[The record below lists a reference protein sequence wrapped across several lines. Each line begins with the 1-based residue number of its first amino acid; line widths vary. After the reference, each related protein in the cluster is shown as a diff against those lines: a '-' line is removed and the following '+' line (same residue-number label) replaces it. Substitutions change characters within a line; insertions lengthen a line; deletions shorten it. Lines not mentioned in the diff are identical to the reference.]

1 MTTEL
6 VPIDYSALPTSES
19 KWLKEKV
26 GAIKLI
32 ARQTATNI
40 INIGNHLME
49 VRERIKDTP
58 IGFVHW
64 LETEF
69 SWSCAQAYRFM
80 NVARAFKE
88 LPSEVTSQF
97 DSTALMELA
106 QPKVPDKTR
115 KLAIGIAESG
125 IRVTH
130 ADVKQIL
137 AADKNQDEPTRAE
150 INGYHKERGK
160 LAKETKENDC
170 RNEIKRDVSNLMYTE
185 EKAKLWDMFEEL
197 IKSATMVTF
206 SRVEDDIDD
215 AMMSQPFDGK
225 DNFAKMVQSVCPL
238 LCSVYKKNGVPKT
251 HASSS
256 GLKTLILTACQKSEQ
271 RQCKSCKEWKDL
283 YQGFSHKKMSKND
296 RCQNCKQCET
306 QRVREYRPG
315 GKRWK
320 PKQTDVMDI

>member
-6 VPIDYSALPTSES
+6 VPVDYSVLPASEA
-19 KWLKEKV
+19 KWIRDKV
-26 GAIKLI
+26 GAIRLI

-58 IGFVHW
+58 IGFVDW
-64 LETEF
+64 LEREF

-88 LPSEVTSQF
+88 LPPDVTSQF

-115 KLAIGIAESG
+115 QLAIGIAESG

-137 AADKNQDEPTRAE
+137 ATDKNQDEPTRTE
-150 INGYHKERGK
+150 INGYHKGRGQ

-170 RNEIKRDVSNLMYTE
+170 RNEIKRDDANMMYNE
-185 EKAKLWDMFEEL
+185 AKAKLWDMFEEL
-197 IKSATMVTF
+197 VKSSNMVTF
-206 SRVEDDIDD
+206 SRMEDDVDD
-215 AMMSQPFDGK
+215 AMMSQSFDGK

-238 LCSVYKKNGVPKT
+238 MCSIYRDKEKT
-251 HASSS
+251 VTHMSSS
-256 GLKTLILTACQKSEQ
+256 GLKTLVMLACQKSEQ
-271 RQCKSCKEWKDL
+271 RQCKGCSQWKDL
-283 YQGFSHKKMSKND
+283 YQGFSHKKLSKGD
-296 RCQNCKQCET
+296 RCQNCKTCET
-306 QRVREYRPG
+306 KRVKSYRPG
-315 GKRWK
+315 GKRYK
-320 PKQTDVMDI
+320 PKQTDVTDV